1 MKAVEV
7 TWRDAYDLNA
17 WFSRVELD
25 AALAEQAKSGIS
37 RSRGWLYYEDADRI
51 VLVMTVQPDVERA
64 DEESMAGILVIP
76 RGMVMDIKEEKNDEP
91 ANP

>member
-7 TWRDAYDLNA
+7 IWKDAYDINA

-25 AALAEQAKSGIS
+25 AALAEKAKSGIC
-37 RSRGWLYYEDADRI
+37 RSRGWLYFEDEERV
-51 VLVMTVQPDVERA
+51 VLAMTLQPDVERM
-64 DEESMAGILVIP
+64 DEESLAGILVIP
-76 RGMVMDIKEEKNDEP
+76 RGMVIEIKEENNDEP